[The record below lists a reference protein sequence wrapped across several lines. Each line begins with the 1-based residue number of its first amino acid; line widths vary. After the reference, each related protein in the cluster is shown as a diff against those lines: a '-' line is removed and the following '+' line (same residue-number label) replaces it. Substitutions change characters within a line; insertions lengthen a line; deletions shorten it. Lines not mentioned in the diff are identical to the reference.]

1 MNLRPTAILPIKK
14 ETALRLNV
22 PIVPVV
28 PVVPVVPIGQQNTKS
43 PLLESYNYLIYN

>member
-28 PVVPVVPIGQQNTKS
+28 PVVPVVPKSIFRTIFLFIDSINT
-43 PLLESYNYLIYN
+43 